1 VKSFFC
7 SRRQEEIPVAK
18 PDFET
23 PNGIYYLRPE
33 LFLRL
38 MIIHKTLSDF
48 ILFVYVHISH
58 SDSNYDPS
66 EMAVIKTKMGV
77 LFPEDTDIEQKLY
90 TTIREYNS
98 FDKSRLEVLFS
109 ESIQHFKEGN
119 PIPDATVF
127 TDIQE
132 IIRADGKV
140 KVAEVNAL
148 TLISSIIRKVIP

>member
-1 VKSFFC
+1 M
-7 SRRQEEIPVAK
+7 K
-18 PDFET
+18 PFLL
-23 PNGIYYLRPE
+23 PNRTWKHPLGFTIFAPNY
-33 LFLRL
+33 FHF

-48 ILFVYVHISH
+48 ILFLYVHISH

-66 EMAVIKTKMGV
+66 EMAVIKTKMAV
-77 LFPEDTDIEQKLY
+77 LFPDDTDIEKKLY

-98 FDKSRLEVLFS
+98 FDKSRLEALFS
-109 ESIQHFKEGN
+109 ETIQHFKEGN

-127 TDIQE
+127 SDIQE

-140 KVAEVNAL
+140 KVSEVNAL